1 MAVVDRVV
9 NVLDAVVAA
18 ERVGGLRELHEAL
31 AVLLLVVKHAVVEV
45 EAAELLLILALA
57 LRTEKSTTM

>member
-1 MAVVDRVV
+1 MAVVDLE
-9 NVLDAVVAA
+9 VLEFDAVVAA
-18 ERVGGLRELHEAL
+18 ERVGGLRELLEAL
-31 AVLLLVVKHAVVEV
+31 AVLLLVVIHAVVEV